1 MRSASATASISPSS
15 ATRPSCSPEM
25 RERKVAVEINLTSND
40 QILGVRGAE
49 HPFPAYRAAG
59 VPVVLSTD
67 DAAVERIDLTNEYVR
82 AARDYALSYA
92 ELKAIARAALVY
104 SFLDGAQKRQELA
117 KFDRAAADFE
127 RATAAR
133 QSLLGDFCLVI
144 RYAVGW
150 R

>member
-1 MRSASATASISPSS
+1 
-15 ATRPSCSPEM
+15 
-25 RERKVAVEINLTSND
+25 L
-40 QILGVRGAE
+40 
-49 HPFPAYRAAG
+49 PAYRAAG

-82 AARDYALSYA
+82 AARDYGLSYA

>member
-1 MRSASATASISPSS
+1 
-15 ATRPSCSPEM
+15 
-25 RERKVAVEINLTSND
+25 
-40 QILGVRGAE
+40 
-49 HPFPAYRAAG
+49 
-59 VPVVLSTD
+59 VVISTD

-82 AARDYALSYA
+82 AARDYGLSYT

-104 SFLDGAQKRQELA
+104 SFLDAAQKRQELA

-133 QSLLGDFCLVI
+133 QSLLGDFCRVV